1 MDTMP
6 DNDVKIYKSKEE
18 RLGVQVNLSGDFE
31 TMHLHRANGNLEKAK
46 QLGQRLATLTPSLDG
61 DGLRVNLQDVL
72 PKKYLSQDILYQIKV
87 LLVFEA
93 EAFLQLDV
101 SVPVL
106 AATAVN
112 AMHDALRE
120 SSPGF
125 HKNISDGAAFTFY
138 YLAMKKGGNISQNI
152 GEAFAMLC
160 SVKNKTGYIEAGTTV
175 WNIAANLIEKEI
187 AATQFSEE

>member
-1 MDTMP
+1 MP
-6 DNDVKIYKSKEE
+6 DNDMKIYQSKSE

-31 TMHLHRANGNLEKAK
+31 RMHVHRANGNLEKAK
-46 QLGQRLATLTPSLDG
+46 QLGRRLATLTPSLDG

-87 LLVFEA
+87 MLVFEA

-101 SVPVL
+101 PVPVL
-106 AATAVN
+106 ATTAVN
-112 AMHDALRE
+112 AMHDTLRE
-120 SSPGF
+120 YSPGF

-138 YLAMKKGGNISQNI
+138 YLAMKKGGDVSRNI

-160 SVKNKTGYIEAGTTV
+160 SVKNKDGYIEAGTTV
-175 WNIAANLIEKEI
+175 WNLAANIIEREI
-187 AATQFSEE
+187 AATDFAAEE